1 MWRRKS
7 QIQTYFDSQSHSS
20 YNKNKS
26 IETSVTK
33 FSWILPGFLTSKLL
47 EVGLYPT
54 TSPPAPL
61 PELASRSSIEIPSL
75 LFIIL
80 NAGTQQTRLQSACSI
95 GVARGAHGAYPTTF
109 LAYIVILCFGRRY
122 PKQNSVIRLKSNILA
137 PATFWAGCAATM

>member
-1 MWRRKS
+1 MIFARIYLNLHEKFDSQERLTCFGSHTKKVLKVFMCMWRRKS

-54 TSPPAPL
+54 TCTT
-61 PELASRSSIEIPSL
+61 
-75 LFIIL
+75 
-80 NAGTQQTRLQSACSI
+80 AGTGLEIKYRDPITVI
-95 GVARGAHGAYPTTF
+95 HGIKY
-109 LAYIVILCFGRRY
+109 
-122 PKQNSVIRLKSNILA
+122 
-137 PATFWAGCAATM
+137 

>member
-1 MWRRKS
+1 MCMWRRKS

-61 PELASRSSIEIPSL
+61 PELASRSSIETPSL
-75 LFIIL
+75 LFMVL
-80 NAGTQQTRLQSACSI
+80 NTDTQQTRLQSACSI
-95 GVARGAHGAYPTTF
+95 GVATEAHGAYPTTF
-109 LAYIVILCFGRRY
+109 LAYILSQFVL
-122 PKQNSVIRLKSNILA
+122 
-137 PATFWAGCAATM
+137 